1 MSQIKIKQVSELQD
15 IINTPVPIGIEYVQ
29 ESEIMVNTSGN
40 NFPTG
45 IILDYTPFSDSIV
58 QLKVNGLLVDSI
70 DVSSIDIAYYS
81 NNQYMDLTTGFE
93 NGVLGNFYFSNDG
106 GATAKSEVNL
116 EAGDELYWN
125 GLINYQLS
133 GPEEIL
139 DSEGNLIET
148 KKGDIINI
156 VYDKEYLSNSV
167 SEITYSKIDTEMTV
181 LSNDF
186 LSANAGGI
194 YPFSKAGTVV
204 KTNLMDQNHPGVV
217 IMKSGSLFLS
227 DTAGS
232 GLSTFEFTDKL
243 QMDCIFTLPTDT
255 SDNSIL
261 MGFSSYYSS
270 FNYSND
276 DGIYY
281 KIVDNVLICQS
292 KGGGINTFTSEP
304 YTLVSD
310 VWYHVRIKLNYV
322 GTYKSAIFSIY
333 DMNGIELFSH
343 IFKNQNFSKD
353 YWRIRYPTWS
363 ISSSD
368 VLTELSLIPMIRT
381 AGYVPNSNSS
391 TKDHILVD
399 YLSITVPLVG
409 RRSLIAPLEEIS
421 I

>member
-1 MSQIKIKQVSELQD
+1 MSQIKIKQVSGLQD

-70 DVSSIDIAYYS
+70 DVSSIDITYYS
-81 NNQYMDLTTGFE
+81 GNQYMDLTTGFE

-106 GATAKSEVNL
+106 GVTAKSEVSL

-125 GLINYQLS
+125 GLINYQLN

-139 DSEGNLIET
+139 DSGGNLIET
-148 KKGDIINI
+148 KKGDIITI

-167 SEITYSKIDTEMTV
+167 SEITSKIDTEMTV

-186 LSANAGGI
+186 LSANVGGI
-194 YPFSKAGTVV
+194 YPFNKAGTVV

-217 IMKSGSLFLS
+217 IIKAGSLYLS
-227 DTAGS
+227 DTGS
-232 GLSTFEFTDKL
+232 GFSSFKFTDKL

-255 SDNSIL
+255 SNNSIL
-261 MGFSSYYSS
+261 MGFFGYDTS
-270 FNYSND
+270 FNFNGYNN
-276 DGIYY
+276 GIYY

-292 KGGGINTFTSEP
+292 EGGGFATFNSEP
-304 YTLVSD
+304 YTLVSN
-310 VWYHVRIKLNYV
+310 VWYHARIKLNFV
-322 GTYKSAIFSIY
+322 GNYKSAIFSIY

-343 IFKNQNFSKD
+343 IFKNQNFSFD

-368 VLTELSLIPMIRT
+368 VLPELSLVPMIRT
-381 AGYVPNSNSS
+381 SGYIQNISAS